1 MAKMKKGTKIFL
13 ILAVVIVVIA
23 AALIGLV
30 RVGQSALEA
39 MTTGAA
45 SYTALERMDL
55 ANTLSVSGNIQSAD
69 VKKVYQEA
77 NGAGKALQVNVEVG
91 DTVAEG
97 DVLCV
102 FDSTDLEKDYEKSRL
117 QAEQSEKSAQIS
129 LDSAQNSYN
138 TGVIAQEQAVR
149 AAKQNLETMQDALTT
164 AEEQYNDAL
173 EDYNSG
179 KLELTLQVDAEYTQ
193 AQYAYTSAKKV
204 SNDLYLVMRD
214 AENALESAQEG
225 GDSEAIEQA
234 QQAYNAANSEYQAAQ
249 VQTDNAKAAF
259 DAAREVYENKDTQ
272 VESLLDDYREAVTD
286 AQENVSDAE
295 VALQEAEEQRE
306 LALHGY
312 SNSVSSAQIAT
323 DQTVTEMNLAD
334 AQENIDKC
342 TVTAPAAGTV
352 TAVYVNEGE
361 SNASGS
367 LLFVIENLEEL
378 EIVTSVRE
386 YDIASLAVGMPAEI
400 KTDATGDTVYS
411 GQVKDIA
418 ITAQKDAYGNTVSS
432 SNAEFDVTLSV
443 DPGEGGLLVGMNG
456 RATITTNSTEG
467 VLAVLYSSLGY
478 DENGAPYVMAAR
490 PQDDG
495 TLVVEKVPVE
505 TGVETDFEVEV
516 ISDALAEGD
525 LILDDP
531 TAVAEGTVLPAVSA
545 QGAAQADA
553 PAGQWQ
559 VTIG

>member
-30 RVGQSALEA
+30 RAGQSALEA

-55 ANTLSVSGNIQSAD
+55 TNTLSVSGNIQSAD

-77 NGAGKALQVNVEVG
+77 AGAGKALQVNVEVG

-149 AAKQNLETMQDALTT
+149 AAQQNLEAMQDALTT

-204 SNDLYLVMRD
+204 SNDLYLAMREKEHA
-214 AENALESAQEG
+214 AENEPDNAE
-225 GDSEAIEQA
+225 A
-234 QQAYNAANSEYQAAQ
+234 QQEYAAARAEYEAAQ

-272 VESLLDDYREAVTD
+272 VESLLDDYRDAVTD

-312 SNSVSSAQIAT
+312 SNSVSSAQIAA

-456 RATITTNSTEG
+456 RATITTDSTEG

-531 TAVAEGTVLPAVSA
+531 TAVAEGTILPAVSA

>member
-30 RVGQSALEA
+30 RAGQSALEA

-55 ANTLSVSGNIQSAD
+55 TNTLSVSGNIQSAD

-149 AAKQNLETMQDALTT
+149 AAKQNLEAMQDALTT

-204 SNDLYLVMRD
+204 SNDLYLAMRD
-214 AENALESAQEG
+214 AEHALESATE
-225 GDSEAIEQA
+225 ENREELE
-234 QQAYNAANSEYQAAQ
+234 QAYNAANSEYQAAQ

-272 VESLLDDYREAVTD
+272 VESLLDDYRDAVTD

-312 SNSVSSAQIAT
+312 SNSVSSAQIAA

-456 RATITTNSTEG
+456 RATITTDSTEG

-478 DENGAPYVMAAR
+478 DEDGAPYVMAAR

-531 TAVAEGTVLPAVSA
+531 TAVAEGTILPAVSA

>member
-30 RVGQSALEA
+30 RAGQSALEA

-55 ANTLSVSGNIQSAD
+55 TNTLSVSGNIQSAD

-77 NGAGKALQVNVEVG
+77 AGAGKALQVNVEVG

-149 AAKQNLETMQDALTT
+149 AAQQNLEAMQDALTT

-204 SNDLYLVMRD
+204 SNDLYLAMRE
-214 AENALESAQEG
+214 AEHALESATE
-225 GDSEAIEQA
+225 ENREELE
-234 QQAYNAANSEYQAAQ
+234 QAYNAANSEYQAAQ

-312 SNSVSSAQIAT
+312 SNSVSSAQIAA

-367 LLFVIENLEEL
+367 LLFVIENLDEL

-456 RATITTNSTEG
+456 RATITTDSTEG

-478 DENGAPYVMAAR
+478 DEDGAPYVMAAR

-531 TAVAEGTVLPAVSA
+531 TAVAEGTILPAVSA

>member
-77 NGAGKALQVNVEVG
+77 TGAGKALQVNVEVG

-204 SNDLYLVMRD
+204 SNDLYLAMREKEHA
-214 AENALESAQEG
+214 AENEPDNAE
-225 GDSEAIEQA
+225 A
-234 QQAYNAANSEYQAAQ
+234 QQEYAAARAEYEAAQ

-312 SNSVSSAQIAT
+312 SNSVSSAQIAA

-531 TAVAEGTVLPAVSA
+531 TAVAEGTILPAVSA

>member
-30 RVGQSALEA
+30 RAGQSALQA

-55 ANTLSVSGNIQSAD
+55 TNTLSVSGNIQSAD

-77 NGAGKALQVNVEVG
+77 AGAGKALQVNVEVG

-149 AAKQNLETMQDALTT
+149 AAQQNLEAMQDALTT
-164 AEEQYNDAL
+164 AEEEYNDAL

-204 SNDLYLVMRD
+204 SNDLYLAMREKEHA
-214 AENALESAQEG
+214 AENEPDNAE
-225 GDSEAIEQA
+225 A
-234 QQAYNAANSEYQAAQ
+234 QQEYAAARAEYEAAQ

-272 VESLLDDYREAVTD
+272 VESLLDDYRDAVTD

-456 RATITTNSTEG
+456 RATITTDSTEG

-478 DENGAPYVMAAR
+478 DEDGAPYVMAAR

>member
-30 RVGQSALEA
+30 RAGQSALQA

-55 ANTLSVSGNIQSAD
+55 TNTLSVSGNIQSAD

-149 AAKQNLETMQDALTT
+149 AAQQNLEAMQDALTT

-204 SNDLYLVMRD
+204 SNDLYLAMREKEHA
-214 AENALESAQEG
+214 AENEPDNAE
-225 GDSEAIEQA
+225 A
-234 QQAYNAANSEYQAAQ
+234 QQEYAAARAEYEAAQ

-312 SNSVSSAQIAT
+312 SNSVSSAQIAA

-367 LLFVIENLEEL
+367 LLFVIENLDEL

-456 RATITTNSTEG
+456 RATITTDSTEG

>member
-30 RVGQSALEA
+30 RAGQSALEA

-55 ANTLSVSGNIQSAD
+55 TNTLSVSGNIQSAD

-77 NGAGKALQVNVEVG
+77 TGAGKALQVNVEVG

-149 AAKQNLETMQDALTT
+149 AAKQNLEAMQDALTT

-204 SNDLYLVMRD
+204 SNDLYLAMRD
-214 AENALESAQEG
+214 AEHALESATE
-225 GDSEAIEQA
+225 ENREELE
-234 QQAYNAANSEYQAAQ
+234 QAYNAANSEYQAAQ

-272 VESLLDDYREAVTD
+272 VESLLDDYRDAVTD

-306 LALHGY
+306 LALNGY
-312 SNSVSSAQIAT
+312 SNSVSSAQIAA

-367 LLFVIENLEEL
+367 LLLVIENLEEL

-456 RATITTNSTEG
+456 RATITTDSTEG

-478 DENGAPYVMAAR
+478 DEDGAPYVMAAR

-531 TAVAEGTVLPAVSA
+531 TAVAEGTILPAVSA

>member
-55 ANTLSVSGNIQSAD
+55 TNTLSVSGNIQSAD

-102 FDSTDLEKDYEKSRL
+102 FDSADLEKDYEKSRL

-149 AAKQNLETMQDALTT
+149 AAQQNLEAMQDALTT

-204 SNDLYLVMRD
+204 SNDLYLAMRD
-214 AENALESAQEG
+214 AEHALESATE
-225 GDSEAIEQA
+225 ENREELE
-234 QQAYNAANSEYQAAQ
+234 QAYNAANSEYQAAQ

-272 VESLLDDYREAVTD
+272 VESLLDDYRDAVTD

-312 SNSVSSAQIAT
+312 SNSVSSAQIAA

-411 GQVKDIA
+411 GQVKNIA

-456 RATITTNSTEG
+456 RATITTDSTEG

-478 DENGAPYVMAAR
+478 DEDGAPYVMAAR

>member
-13 ILAVVIVVIA
+13 ILAVVIVAVA

-30 RVGQSALEA
+30 RAGQSALEA

-55 ANTLSVSGNIQSAD
+55 TNTLSVSGNIQSAD

-149 AAKQNLETMQDALTT
+149 AAQQNLEAMQDALTT

-204 SNDLYLVMRD
+204 SNDLYLAMRE
-214 AENALESAQEG
+214 AEHALESATE
-225 GDSEAIEQA
+225 ENREELE
-234 QQAYNAANSEYQAAQ
+234 QAYNAANSEYQAAQ

-312 SNSVSSAQIAT
+312 SNSVSSAQIAA

-456 RATITTNSTEG
+456 RATITTDSTEG

-478 DENGAPYVMAAR
+478 DEDGAPYVMAAR

-531 TAVAEGTVLPAVSA
+531 TAVAEGTILPAVSA

>member
-30 RVGQSALEA
+30 RAGQSALQA

-55 ANTLSVSGNIQSAD
+55 TNTLSVSGNIQSAD

-77 NGAGKALQVNVEVG
+77 TGAGKALQVNVEVG

-149 AAKQNLETMQDALTT
+149 AAKQNLEAMQDALTT

-204 SNDLYLVMRD
+204 SNDLYLAMREKEHA
-214 AENALESAQEG
+214 AENEPDNAE
-225 GDSEAIEQA
+225 A
-234 QQAYNAANSEYQAAQ
+234 QQEYAAARAEYEAAQ

-367 LLFVIENLEEL
+367 LLFVIENLDEL

-456 RATITTNSTEG
+456 RATITTDSTEG

-478 DENGAPYVMAAR
+478 DEDGAPYVMAAR

-525 LILDDP
+525 LILDAP
-531 TAVAEGTVLPAVSA
+531 TAVAEGTILPAVSA

>member
-30 RVGQSALEA
+30 RAGQSALEA

-55 ANTLSVSGNIQSAD
+55 TNTLSVSGNIQSAD

-77 NGAGKALQVNVEVG
+77 TGAGKALQVNVEVG

-149 AAKQNLETMQDALTT
+149 AAQQNLEAMQDALTT

-204 SNDLYLVMRD
+204 SNDLYLAMREKEHA
-214 AENALESAQEG
+214 AENEPDNAE
-225 GDSEAIEQA
+225 A
-234 QQAYNAANSEYQAAQ
+234 QQEYAAARAEYEAAQ

-272 VESLLDDYREAVTD
+272 VESLLDDYRDAVTD

-312 SNSVSSAQIAT
+312 SNSVSSAQIAA

-456 RATITTNSTEG
+456 RATITTDSTEG

-478 DENGAPYVMAAR
+478 DEDGAPYVMAAR

-531 TAVAEGTVLPAVSA
+531 TAVAEGTILPAVSA

>member
-30 RVGQSALEA
+30 RAGQSALQA

-55 ANTLSVSGNIQSAD
+55 TNTLSVSGNIQSAD

-77 NGAGKALQVNVEVG
+77 AGAGKALQVNVEVG

-97 DVLCV
+97 DVLCI

-149 AAKQNLETMQDALTT
+149 AAKQNLEAMQDALTT

-204 SNDLYLVMRD
+204 SNDLYLAMREKEHA
-214 AENALESAQEG
+214 AENEPDNAE
-225 GDSEAIEQA
+225 A
-234 QQAYNAANSEYQAAQ
+234 QQEYAAARAEYEAAQ

-312 SNSVSSAQIAT
+312 SNSVSSAQIAA

-456 RATITTNSTEG
+456 RATITTDSTEG

-478 DENGAPYVMAAR
+478 DEDGAPYVMVAR

-531 TAVAEGTVLPAVSA
+531 TAVAEGTILPAVSA

>member
-30 RVGQSALEA
+30 RAGQSALQA

-55 ANTLSVSGNIQSAD
+55 TNTLSVSGNIQSAD

-77 NGAGKALQVNVEVG
+77 AGAGKALQVNVEVG

-149 AAKQNLETMQDALTT
+149 AAKQNLEAMQDALTT

-204 SNDLYLVMRD
+204 SNDLYLAMRD
-214 AENALESAQEG
+214 AEHALESATE
-225 GDSEAIEQA
+225 ENREELE
-234 QQAYNAANSEYQAAQ
+234 QAYNAANSEYQAAQ

-272 VESLLDDYREAVTD
+272 VESLLDDYRDAVTD

-312 SNSVSSAQIAT
+312 SNSVSSAQIAA

-367 LLFVIENLEEL
+367 LLFVIENLDEL

-456 RATITTNSTEG
+456 RATITTDSTEG

-478 DENGAPYVMAAR
+478 DEDGAPYVMAAR

-531 TAVAEGTVLPAVSA
+531 TAVAEGTILPAVSA

>member
-77 NGAGKALQVNVEVG
+77 NGAGKALQINVEVG

-117 QAEQSEKSAQIS
+117 QAEQSEKNAQIS

-204 SNDLYLVMRD
+204 SNDLYLAMREKEHA
-214 AENALESAQEG
+214 AENEPDNAE
-225 GDSEAIEQA
+225 A
-234 QQAYNAANSEYQAAQ
+234 QQEYAAARAEYEAAQ

-456 RATITTNSTEG
+456 RATITTDSTEG

-531 TAVAEGTVLPAVSA
+531 TAVAEGTILPAVSA

>member
-30 RVGQSALEA
+30 RAGQSALQA

-55 ANTLSVSGNIQSAD
+55 TNTLSVSGNIQSAD

-77 NGAGKALQVNVEVG
+77 AGAGKALQVNVEVG

-149 AAKQNLETMQDALTT
+149 AAKQNLEAMQDALTT

-204 SNDLYLVMRD
+204 SNDLYLAMREKEHA
-214 AENALESAQEG
+214 AENEPDNAE
-225 GDSEAIEQA
+225 A
-234 QQAYNAANSEYQAAQ
+234 QQEYAAARAEYEAAQ

-272 VESLLDDYREAVTD
+272 VESLLDDYRDAVTD

-312 SNSVSSAQIAT
+312 SNSVSSAQIAA

-367 LLFVIENLEEL
+367 LLFVIENLDEL

-456 RATITTNSTEG
+456 RATITTDSTEG

-478 DENGAPYVMAAR
+478 DENGAPYVMVAR

-531 TAVAEGTVLPAVSA
+531 TAVAEGTILPAVSA

>member
-1 MAKMKKGTKIFL
+1 MAKRKKGTKIFL

-30 RVGQSALEA
+30 RAGQSALQA

-55 ANTLSVSGNIQSAD
+55 TNTLSVSGNIQSAD

-77 NGAGKALQVNVEVG
+77 AGAGKALQVNVEVG

-149 AAKQNLETMQDALTT
+149 AAKQNLEAMQDALTT

-204 SNDLYLVMRD
+204 SNDLYLAMREKEHA
-214 AENALESAQEG
+214 AENEPDNAE
-225 GDSEAIEQA
+225 A
-234 QQAYNAANSEYQAAQ
+234 QQEYAAARAEYEAAQ

-272 VESLLDDYREAVTD
+272 VESLLDDYRDAVTD

-312 SNSVSSAQIAT
+312 SNSVSSAQIAA

-367 LLFVIENLEEL
+367 LLFVIENLDEL

-456 RATITTNSTEG
+456 RATITTDSTEG

-531 TAVAEGTVLPAVSA
+531 TAVAEGTILPAVSA

>member
-1 MAKMKKGTKIFL
+1 MAKMKKGPKIFL

-30 RVGQSALEA
+30 RAGQSALQA

-55 ANTLSVSGNIQSAD
+55 TNTLSVSGNIQSAD

-77 NGAGKALQVNVEVG
+77 AGAGKALQVNVEVG

-102 FDSTDLEKDYEKSRL
+102 IDSTDLEKDYEKSRL

-149 AAKQNLETMQDALTT
+149 AAKQNLEAMQDALTT
-164 AEEQYNDAL
+164 AEEEYNDAL

-204 SNDLYLVMRD
+204 SNDLYLAMRD
-214 AENALESAQEG
+214 AEHALESATE
-225 GDSEAIEQA
+225 ENREELE
-234 QQAYNAANSEYQAAQ
+234 QAYNAANSEYQAAQ

-342 TVTAPAAGTV
+342 TAPAPAAGTV

-367 LLFVIENLEEL
+367 LLFVIENLDEL

-456 RATITTNSTEG
+456 RATITTDSTEG

-531 TAVAEGTVLPAVSA
+531 TAVAEGTILPAVSA

>member
-30 RVGQSALEA
+30 RAGQSALQA

-55 ANTLSVSGNIQSAD
+55 TNTLSVSGNIQSAD

-149 AAKQNLETMQDALTT
+149 AAKQNLEAMQDALTT
-164 AEEQYNDAL
+164 AEEEYNDAL

-204 SNDLYLVMRD
+204 SNDLYLAMREKEHA
-214 AENALESAQEG
+214 AENEPDNAE
-225 GDSEAIEQA
+225 A
-234 QQAYNAANSEYQAAQ
+234 QQEYAAARAEYEAAQ

-272 VESLLDDYREAVTD
+272 VESLLDDYRDAVTD

-367 LLFVIENLEEL
+367 LLFVIENLDEL

-432 SNAEFDVTLSV
+432 SNAEFDVILSV

-456 RATITTNSTEG
+456 RATITTDSTEG

-478 DENGAPYVMAAR
+478 DENGAPYVMVAR

-531 TAVAEGTVLPAVSA
+531 TAVAEGTILPAVSA

>member
-30 RVGQSALEA
+30 RAGQSALQA

-55 ANTLSVSGNIQSAD
+55 TNTLSVSGNIQSAD

-77 NGAGKALQVNVEVG
+77 AGAGKALQVNVEVG

-149 AAKQNLETMQDALTT
+149 AAKQNLEAMQDALTT

-204 SNDLYLVMRD
+204 SNDLYLAMRD
-214 AENALESAQEG
+214 AEHALESATE
-225 GDSEAIEQA
+225 ENREELE
-234 QQAYNAANSEYQAAQ
+234 QAYNAANSEYQAAQ

-272 VESLLDDYREAVTD
+272 VESLLDDYRDAVTD

-306 LALHGY
+306 LALHGN

-367 LLFVIENLEEL
+367 LLFVIENLDEL

-456 RATITTNSTEG
+456 RATITTDSTEG

-478 DENGAPYVMAAR
+478 DENGAPYVMVAR

-531 TAVAEGTVLPAVSA
+531 TAVAEGTILPAVSA

>member
-30 RVGQSALEA
+30 RAGQSALQA

-55 ANTLSVSGNIQSAD
+55 TNTLSVSGNIQSAD

-77 NGAGKALQVNVEVG
+77 AGAGKALQVNVEVG

-149 AAKQNLETMQDALTT
+149 AAQQNLEAMQDALTT

-204 SNDLYLVMRD
+204 SNDLYLAMREKEHA
-214 AENALESAQEG
+214 AENEPDNAE
-225 GDSEAIEQA
+225 A
-234 QQAYNAANSEYQAAQ
+234 QQEYAAARAEYEAAQ

-312 SNSVSSAQIAT
+312 SNSVSSAQIAA

-367 LLFVIENLEEL
+367 LLFVIENLDEL

-456 RATITTNSTEG
+456 RATITTDSTEG

-478 DENGAPYVMAAR
+478 DEDGAPYVMAAR

-531 TAVAEGTVLPAVSA
+531 TAVAEGTILPAVSA

>member
-30 RVGQSALEA
+30 RAGQSALEA

-55 ANTLSVSGNIQSAD
+55 TNTLSVSGNIQSAD

-164 AEEQYNDAL
+164 AEEEYNDAL

-204 SNDLYLVMRD
+204 SNDLYLAMREKEHA
-214 AENALESAQEG
+214 AENEPDNAE
-225 GDSEAIEQA
+225 A
-234 QQAYNAANSEYQAAQ
+234 QQEYAAARAEYEAAQ

-272 VESLLDDYREAVTD
+272 VESLLDDYRDAVTD

-312 SNSVSSAQIAT
+312 SNSVSSAQIAA

-367 LLFVIENLEEL
+367 LLFVIENLDEL

-456 RATITTNSTEG
+456 RATITTDSTEG

-478 DENGAPYVMAAR
+478 DENGAPYVMVAR

-531 TAVAEGTVLPAVSA
+531 TAVAEGTILPAVSA

>member
-30 RVGQSALEA
+30 RAGQSALQA

-55 ANTLSVSGNIQSAD
+55 TNTLSVSGNIQSAD

-77 NGAGKALQVNVEVG
+77 AGAGKALQVNVEVG

-149 AAKQNLETMQDALTT
+149 AAQQNLEAMQDALTT

-204 SNDLYLVMRD
+204 SNDLYLAMREKEHA
-214 AENALESAQEG
+214 AENEPDNAE
-225 GDSEAIEQA
+225 A
-234 QQAYNAANSEYQAAQ
+234 QQEYAAARAEYEAAQ

-272 VESLLDDYREAVTD
+272 VESLLDDYRDAVTD

-312 SNSVSSAQIAT
+312 SNSVSSAQIAA

-342 TVTAPAAGTV
+342 TVTASAAGTV

-367 LLFVIENLEEL
+367 LLFVIENLDEL

-456 RATITTNSTEG
+456 RATITTDSTEG

-478 DENGAPYVMAAR
+478 DEDGAPYVMAAR

-531 TAVAEGTVLPAVSA
+531 TAVAEGTILPAVSA

>member
-30 RVGQSALEA
+30 RAGQSALQA

-55 ANTLSVSGNIQSAD
+55 TNTLSVSGNIQSAD

-77 NGAGKALQVNVEVG
+77 AGAGKALQVNVEVG

-204 SNDLYLVMRD
+204 SNDLYLAMREKEHA
-214 AENALESAQEG
+214 AENEPDNAE
-225 GDSEAIEQA
+225 A
-234 QQAYNAANSEYQAAQ
+234 QQEYAAARAEYEAAQ

-272 VESLLDDYREAVTD
+272 VESLLDDYRDAVTD

-456 RATITTNSTEG
+456 RATITTDSTEG

-478 DENGAPYVMAAR
+478 DEDGAPYVMAAR

-531 TAVAEGTVLPAVSA
+531 TAVAEGTILPAVSA

>member
-30 RVGQSALEA
+30 RAGQSALEA

-55 ANTLSVSGNIQSAD
+55 TNTLSVSGNIQSAD

-149 AAKQNLETMQDALTT
+149 AAKQNLEAMQDALTT
-164 AEEQYNDAL
+164 AEEEYNDAL

-204 SNDLYLVMRD
+204 SNDLYLAMREKEHA
-214 AENALESAQEG
+214 AENDPDNAE
-225 GDSEAIEQA
+225 A
-234 QQAYNAANSEYQAAQ
+234 QQEYAAARAEYEAAQ

-272 VESLLDDYREAVTD
+272 VESLLDDYRDAVTD

-367 LLFVIENLEEL
+367 LLFVIENLDEL

-443 DPGEGGLLVGMNG
+443 DSGEGGLLVGMNG
-456 RATITTNSTEG
+456 RATITTDSTEG

-478 DENGAPYVMAAR
+478 DEDGAPYVMVAR

-531 TAVAEGTVLPAVSA
+531 TAVAEGTILPAVSA

>member
-77 NGAGKALQVNVEVG
+77 TGAGKALQVNVEVG

-149 AAKQNLETMQDALTT
+149 AAQQNLEAMQDALTT

-204 SNDLYLVMRD
+204 SNDLYLAMRD
-214 AENALESAQEG
+214 AEHALESATE
-225 GDSEAIEQA
+225 ENREELE
-234 QQAYNAANSEYQAAQ
+234 QAYNAANSEYQAAQ

-272 VESLLDDYREAVTD
+272 VESLLDDYRDAVTD

-456 RATITTNSTEG
+456 RATITTDSTEG

-478 DENGAPYVMAAR
+478 DEDGAPYVMAAR

-531 TAVAEGTVLPAVSA
+531 TAVAEGTILPAVSA

>member
-30 RVGQSALEA
+30 RAGQSALQA

-55 ANTLSVSGNIQSAD
+55 TNTLSVSGNIQSAD

-149 AAKQNLETMQDALTT
+149 AAKQNLEAMQDALTT

-204 SNDLYLVMRD
+204 SNDLYLAMRE
-214 AENALESAQEG
+214 AEHALESATE
-225 GDSEAIEQA
+225 ENREELE
-234 QQAYNAANSEYQAAQ
+234 QAYNAANSEYQAAQ

-272 VESLLDDYREAVTD
+272 VESLLDDYRDAVTD

-312 SNSVSSAQIAT
+312 SNSVSSAQIAA

-367 LLFVIENLEEL
+367 LLFVIENLDEL

-456 RATITTNSTEG
+456 RATITTDSTEG

-478 DENGAPYVMAAR
+478 DEDGAPYVMAAR

-531 TAVAEGTVLPAVSA
+531 TAVAEGTILPAVSA

>member
-30 RVGQSALEA
+30 RAGQSALEA

-55 ANTLSVSGNIQSAD
+55 TNTLSVSGNIQSAD

-164 AEEQYNDAL
+164 AEEEYNDAL

-204 SNDLYLVMRD
+204 SNDLYLAMREKEHA
-214 AENALESAQEG
+214 AENEPDNAE
-225 GDSEAIEQA
+225 A
-234 QQAYNAANSEYQAAQ
+234 QQEYAAARAEYEAAQ

-272 VESLLDDYREAVTD
+272 VESLLDDYRDAVTD

-312 SNSVSSAQIAT
+312 SNSVSSAQIAA

-456 RATITTNSTEG
+456 RATITTDSTEG

-478 DENGAPYVMAAR
+478 DEDGAPYVMAAR

-531 TAVAEGTVLPAVSA
+531 TAVAEGTILPAVSA

>member
-149 AAKQNLETMQDALTT
+149 AAQQNLETMQDALTT

-204 SNDLYLVMRD
+204 SNDLYLAMRD
-214 AENALESAQEG
+214 AEHALESATE
-225 GDSEAIEQA
+225 ENREELE
-234 QQAYNAANSEYQAAQ
+234 QAYNAANSEYQAAQ

-312 SNSVSSAQIAT
+312 SNSVSSAQIAA

-456 RATITTNSTEG
+456 RATITTDSTEG

-531 TAVAEGTVLPAVSA
+531 TAVAEGTILPAVSA

>member
-30 RVGQSALEA
+30 RAGQSALEA

-55 ANTLSVSGNIQSAD
+55 TNTLSVSGNIQSAD

-77 NGAGKALQVNVEVG
+77 TGAGKALQVNVEVG

-102 FDSTDLEKDYEKSRL
+102 FDSADLEKDYEKSRL

-149 AAKQNLETMQDALTT
+149 AAQQNLEAMQDALTT

-204 SNDLYLVMRD
+204 SNDLYLAMRD
-214 AENALESAQEG
+214 AEHALESATE
-225 GDSEAIEQA
+225 ENREELE
-234 QQAYNAANSEYQAAQ
+234 QAYNAANSEYQAAQ

-272 VESLLDDYREAVTD
+272 VESLLDDYRDAVTD

-312 SNSVSSAQIAT
+312 SNSVSSAQIAA

-456 RATITTNSTEG
+456 RATITTDSTEG

-478 DENGAPYVMAAR
+478 DEDGAPYVMAAR

-531 TAVAEGTVLPAVSA
+531 TAVAEGTILPAVSA

>member
-30 RVGQSALEA
+30 RAGQSALEA

-55 ANTLSVSGNIQSAD
+55 TNTLSVSGNIQSAD

-77 NGAGKALQVNVEVG
+77 AGAGKALQVNVEVG

-164 AEEQYNDAL
+164 AEEEYNDAL

-204 SNDLYLVMRD
+204 SNDLYLAMREKEHA
-214 AENALESAQEG
+214 AENEPDNAE
-225 GDSEAIEQA
+225 A
-234 QQAYNAANSEYQAAQ
+234 QQEYAAARAEYEAAQ

-272 VESLLDDYREAVTD
+272 VESLLDDYRDAVTD

-312 SNSVSSAQIAT
+312 SNSVSSAQIAA

-456 RATITTNSTEG
+456 RATITTDSTEG

-478 DENGAPYVMAAR
+478 DEDGAPYVMVAR

-531 TAVAEGTVLPAVSA
+531 TAVAEGTILPAVSA
-545 QGAAQADA
+545 QGATQADA

>member
-30 RVGQSALEA
+30 RAGQSALEA

-55 ANTLSVSGNIQSAD
+55 TNTLSVSGNIQSAD

-77 NGAGKALQVNVEVG
+77 AGAGKALQVNVEVG

-149 AAKQNLETMQDALTT
+149 AAKQNLEAMQDALTT
-164 AEEQYNDAL
+164 AEEEYNDAL

-204 SNDLYLVMRD
+204 SNDLYLAMRD
-214 AENALESAQEG
+214 AEHALESATE
-225 GDSEAIEQA
+225 ENREELE
-234 QQAYNAANSEYQAAQ
+234 QAYNAANSEYQAAQ

-272 VESLLDDYREAVTD
+272 VESLLDDYRDAVTD

-456 RATITTNSTEG
+456 RATITTDSTEG

-478 DENGAPYVMAAR
+478 DEDGAPYVMAAR

-531 TAVAEGTVLPAVSA
+531 TAVAEGTILPAVSA

>member
-55 ANTLSVSGNIQSAD
+55 TNTLSVSGNIQSAD

-77 NGAGKALQVNVEVG
+77 AGAGKALQVNVEVG

-149 AAKQNLETMQDALTT
+149 AAKQNLEAMQDALTT

-204 SNDLYLVMRD
+204 SNDLYLAMRD
-214 AENALESAQEG
+214 AEHALESATE
-225 GDSEAIEQA
+225 ENREELE
-234 QQAYNAANSEYQAAQ
+234 QAYNAANSEYQAAQ

-272 VESLLDDYREAVTD
+272 VESLLDDYRDAVTD

-312 SNSVSSAQIAT
+312 SNSVSSAQIAA

-456 RATITTNSTEG
+456 RATITTDSTEG

-478 DENGAPYVMAAR
+478 DEDGAPYVMVAR

-531 TAVAEGTVLPAVSA
+531 TAVAEGTILPAVSA

>member
-13 ILAVVIVVIA
+13 ILAVVIVAVA

-30 RVGQSALEA
+30 RAGQSALQA

-55 ANTLSVSGNIQSAD
+55 TNTLSVSGNIQSAD

-77 NGAGKALQVNVEVG
+77 TGAGKALQVNVEVG

-149 AAKQNLETMQDALTT
+149 AAKQNLEAMQDALTT

-204 SNDLYLVMRD
+204 SNDLYLAMREKEHA
-214 AENALESAQEG
+214 AENEPDNAE
-225 GDSEAIEQA
+225 A
-234 QQAYNAANSEYQAAQ
+234 QQEYAAARAEYEAAQ

-367 LLFVIENLEEL
+367 LLFVIENLDEL

-456 RATITTNSTEG
+456 RATITTDSTEG

-478 DENGAPYVMAAR
+478 DEDGAPYVMAAR

-531 TAVAEGTVLPAVSA
+531 TAVAEGTILPAVSA

>member
-30 RVGQSALEA
+30 RAGQSALEA

-55 ANTLSVSGNIQSAD
+55 TNTLSVSGNIQSAD

-77 NGAGKALQVNVEVG
+77 AGAGKALQVNVEVG

-149 AAKQNLETMQDALTT
+149 AAQQNLEAMQDALTT
-164 AEEQYNDAL
+164 AEEEYNDAL

-204 SNDLYLVMRD
+204 SNDLYLAMREKEHA
-214 AENALESAQEG
+214 AENEPDNAE
-225 GDSEAIEQA
+225 A
-234 QQAYNAANSEYQAAQ
+234 QQEYAAARAEYEAAQ

-272 VESLLDDYREAVTD
+272 VESLLDDYRDAVTD

-312 SNSVSSAQIAT
+312 SNSVSSAQIAA

-367 LLFVIENLEEL
+367 LLFVIENLDEL

-456 RATITTNSTEG
+456 RATITTDSTEG

-478 DENGAPYVMAAR
+478 GEDGAPYVMAAR

-531 TAVAEGTVLPAVSA
+531 TAVAEGTILPAVSA

>member
-55 ANTLSVSGNIQSAD
+55 TNTLSVSGNIQSAD

-77 NGAGKALQVNVEVG
+77 AGAGKALQVNVEVG

-149 AAKQNLETMQDALTT
+149 AAKQNLEAMQDALTT
-164 AEEQYNDAL
+164 AEEEYNDAL

-204 SNDLYLVMRD
+204 SNDLYLAMRD
-214 AENALESAQEG
+214 AEHALESATE
-225 GDSEAIEQA
+225 ENREELE
-234 QQAYNAANSEYQAAQ
+234 QAYNAANSEYQAAQ

-456 RATITTNSTEG
+456 RATITTDSTEG

>member
-23 AALIGLV
+23 VALIGLV
-30 RVGQSALEA
+30 RAGQSALEA

-55 ANTLSVSGNIQSAD
+55 TNTLSVSGNIQSAD

-77 NGAGKALQVNVEVG
+77 AGAGKALQVNVEVG

-149 AAKQNLETMQDALTT
+149 AAKQNLEAMQDALTT

-204 SNDLYLVMRD
+204 SNDLYLAMREKEHA
-214 AENALESAQEG
+214 AENEPDNAE
-225 GDSEAIEQA
+225 A
-234 QQAYNAANSEYQAAQ
+234 QQEYAAARAEYEAAQ

-272 VESLLDDYREAVTD
+272 VESLLDDYRDAVTD

-312 SNSVSSAQIAT
+312 SNSVSSAQIAA

-456 RATITTNSTEG
+456 RATITTDSTEG

-478 DENGAPYVMAAR
+478 DEDGAPYVMAAR

-531 TAVAEGTVLPAVSA
+531 TAVAEGTILPAVSA

>member
-30 RVGQSALEA
+30 RAGQSALEA

-55 ANTLSVSGNIQSAD
+55 TNTLSVSGNIQSAD

-77 NGAGKALQVNVEVG
+77 AGAGKALQVNVEVG

-149 AAKQNLETMQDALTT
+149 AAQQNLEAMQDALTT

-204 SNDLYLVMRD
+204 SNDLYLAMREKEHA
-214 AENALESAQEG
+214 AENEPDNAE
-225 GDSEAIEQA
+225 A
-234 QQAYNAANSEYQAAQ
+234 QQEYAAARAEYEAAQ

-272 VESLLDDYREAVTD
+272 VESLLDDYRDAVTD

-312 SNSVSSAQIAT
+312 SNSVSSAQIAA

-367 LLFVIENLEEL
+367 LLFVIENLDEL

-456 RATITTNSTEG
+456 RATITTDSTEG

-478 DENGAPYVMAAR
+478 DEDGAPYVMAAR

-531 TAVAEGTVLPAVSA
+531 TAVAEGTILPAVSA

>member
-30 RVGQSALEA
+30 RAGQSALQA

-55 ANTLSVSGNIQSAD
+55 TNTLSVSGNIQSAD

-77 NGAGKALQVNVEVG
+77 AGAGKALQVNVEVG

-204 SNDLYLVMRD
+204 SNDLYLAMRD
-214 AENALESAQEG
+214 AEHALESATE
-225 GDSEAIEQA
+225 ENREELE
-234 QQAYNAANSEYQAAQ
+234 QAYNAANSEYQAAQ

-312 SNSVSSAQIAT
+312 SNSVSSAQIAA

-367 LLFVIENLEEL
+367 LLFVIENLDEL

-456 RATITTNSTEG
+456 RATITTDSTEG

-478 DENGAPYVMAAR
+478 DEDGAPYVMVAR

-531 TAVAEGTVLPAVSA
+531 TAVAEGTILPAVSA

>member
-13 ILAVVIVVIA
+13 ILAVVIVAVA

-55 ANTLSVSGNIQSAD
+55 TNTLSVSGNIQSAD

-77 NGAGKALQVNVEVG
+77 AGAGKALQVNVEVG

-149 AAKQNLETMQDALTT
+149 AAKQNLEAMQDALTT

-204 SNDLYLVMRD
+204 SNDLYLAMRD
-214 AENALESAQEG
+214 AEHALESATE
-225 GDSEAIEQA
+225 ENREELE
-234 QQAYNAANSEYQAAQ
+234 QAYNAANSEYQAAQ

-272 VESLLDDYREAVTD
+272 VESLLDDYRDAVTD

-456 RATITTNSTEG
+456 RATITTDSTEG

-478 DENGAPYVMAAR
+478 DEDGAPYVMAAR

-531 TAVAEGTVLPAVSA
+531 TAVAEGTILPAVSA